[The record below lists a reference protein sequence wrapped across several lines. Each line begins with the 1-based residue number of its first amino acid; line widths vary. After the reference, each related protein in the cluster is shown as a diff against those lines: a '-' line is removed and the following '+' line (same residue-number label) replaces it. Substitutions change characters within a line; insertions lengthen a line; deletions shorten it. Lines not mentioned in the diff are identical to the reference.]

1 MIGTIL
7 RLEESDKQTLGLF
20 QIFDGINKIFECKVL
35 ELPDRDNQTGIS
47 RIPEGYYK
55 CQARYTLPKYKQ
67 HFIIKDVHNRSY
79 ILVHHGNYYTQTRGC
94 LLVGDKFADINGDGY
109 NDVTNSLDTMKKLN
123 SLGLKEFDLKI
134 INL

>member
-35 ELPDRDNQTGIS
+35 ELPDRDNQTGVS

-55 CQARYTLPKYKQ
+55 CEARFSPTYKQ
-67 HFIIKDVHNRSY
+67 HFIIKDVHNRSF
-79 ILVHHGNYYTQTRGC
+79 ILIHNGNYYTQTRGC
-94 LLVGDKFADINGDGY
+94 VLVGENFLDINKDGY
-109 NDVTNSLDTMKKLN
+109 NDVTNSVATLKKLN
-123 SLGLKEFDLKI
+123 ELELKEFDLKI